1 MKISAIVAISK
12 NRVIGKDNQIPWYL
26 PNDLKWFKKNTMYR
40 PLIMGRNT
48 WESLGRLLPK
58 REHVVI
64 TRDMFYAAS
73 GCLIAHSIAEAIGLA
88 ELDGEQEAFIIGGG
102 KIYEQT
108 QDLLAQYRNVVD
120 EADVL
125 KGYNDH
131 VQRMVDDQKANIA
144 SLERQIAG
152 IDKVKQGVV
161 PLMYK
166 MIDTLETF
174 VKLDVPVNLEAR
186 LERIEGLREVMT
198 NSNVTTSE
206 QFRLVLE
213 AYEIEAGYGTIF
225 DSYQGEL
232 DLGDRKLTV
241 DFVHMGRI
249 ALVAQSLD
257 FKNAWVWNNET
268 RNWDALGDEYLK
280 SITDTIRM
288 ARKQLPM
295 DLTKL
300 PVFAAGAK

>member
-1 MKISAIVAISK
+1 MSK
-12 NRVIGKDNQIPWYL
+12 L
-26 PNDLKWFKKNTMYR
+26 SKK
-40 PLIMGRNT
+40 
-48 WESLGRLLPK
+48 S
-58 REHVVI
+58 
-64 TRDMFYAAS
+64 
-73 GCLIAHSIAEAIGLA
+73 LIATTIAGVFALSVSNIAAADALKDLQAAEATTFKASVKSQNKINS
-88 ELDGEQEAFIIGGG
+88 
-102 KIYEQT
+102 IYEQT

-186 LERIEGLREVMT
+186 LERIDGLREVMT